1 MKQNIQAIL
10 KTHMQSR
17 NSLGVETCRSL
28 LNAIQQAEISN
39 GRQLSDKEVQE
50 VVSKQAKQRRES
62 IAAFQA
68 STNSLHVL
76 NLISKEKAE
85 LEIILQFLPKQV
97 SQEEIVLQVDK
108 VINELSQNGSISLSN
123 KDMGKIVNVLKTHFA
138 GSADMGLVSKIV
150 KEKLVN

>member
-1 MKQNIQAIL
+1 MKQNIQTVL
-10 KTHMQSR
+10 KTYMQSR

-39 GRQLSDKEVQE
+39 GRQLSEKETLE
-50 VVSKQAKQRRES
+50 VITKQAKQRRES
-62 IAAFQA
+62 IASFQS

-108 VINELSQNGSISLSN
+108 VMNELSQNGTVLLSN
-123 KDMGKIVNVLKTHFA
+123 KDMGKIVNSLKTHFA
-138 GSADMGLVSKIV
+138 GSADMGVVSKIV
-150 KEKLVN
+150 KEKLGN